1 MPEVR
6 VILLCA
12 PLLFSGKFQ
21 VVAASPFPLEH
32 YPRFLDSCPSL
43 FPWYTGLLL
52 LQLVEESICFSTWHS
67 FRPHWC
73 GHPCFRPQLSLLGRQ
88 IREEQSVGNWKAKV
102 ALQVRPWWQRYTK
115 IDTKSYFVIRN
126 VSITWWSLS
135 IAVIG
140 VSAGKGNEEANN
152 AARQDDRQ
160 AVRRA
165 RDDKDI
171 MVSSGWVSRWKECN
185 KRTMASTFRNAA
197 YISRANGYVDVSSE
211 IFCLRARTF
220 SRRGPSS
227 NMLLIVCL
235 VNARSMFV
243 SDP

>member
-115 IDTKSYFVIRN
+115 DRYEILLCHSKCLNHLMELINRRDWCLCWQRKRGGKQCSTTRRPAGSSKS
-126 VSITWWSLS
+126 
-135 IAVIG
+135 
-140 VSAGKGNEEANN
+140 K
-152 AARQDDRQ
+152 
-160 AVRRA
+160 RR
-165 RDDKDI
+165 
-171 MVSSGWVSRWKECN
+171 
-185 KRTMASTFRNAA
+185 
-197 YISRANGYVDVSSE
+197 
-211 IFCLRARTF
+211 
-220 SRRGPSS
+220 
-227 NMLLIVCL
+227 
-235 VNARSMFV
+235 
-243 SDP
+243 

>member
-43 FPWYTGLLL
+43 FPDFWIHAQVSFHDILDFFSWNWLKRVYVSQHDTHFVHTDAAILVFVRSYHYLVDKFVRNSLWETGK
-52 LQLVEESICFSTWHS
+52 QKWHCNLD
-67 FRPHWC
+67 HDDNDI
-73 GHPCFRPQLSLLGRQ
+73 Q
-88 IREEQSVGNWKAKV
+88 
-102 ALQVRPWWQRYTK
+102 K

-140 VSAGKGNEEANN
+140 VSAGKGTNN

-185 KRTMASTFRNAA
+185 KRTMASTFSQCCLYSTREWVVCWRLRN
-197 YISRANGYVDVSSE
+197 
-211 IFCLRARTF
+211 LLPARTD
-220 SRRGPSS
+220 
-227 NMLLIVCL
+227 V
-235 VNARSMFV
+235 
-243 SDP
+243 